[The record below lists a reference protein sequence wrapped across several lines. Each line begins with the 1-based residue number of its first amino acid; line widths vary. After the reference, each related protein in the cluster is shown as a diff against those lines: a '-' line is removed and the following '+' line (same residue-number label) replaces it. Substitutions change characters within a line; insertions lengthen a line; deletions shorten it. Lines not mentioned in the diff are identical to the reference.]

1 MLDNIVQGIR
11 YFVQFC
17 LAFNRHNYVVVTS
30 CSSFV
35 NFLKSYI
42 EKWYLPFDPEFLA
55 DCKIFASLH
64 VVSTVC
70 GRLF

>member
-17 LAFNRHNYVVVTS
+17 LTFNRHNYVVVTS

-35 NFLKSYI
+35 RNINCYV
-42 EKWYLPFDPEFLA
+42 YLPFDPEFLV
-55 DCKIFASLH
+55 F
-64 VVSTVC
+64 
-70 GRLF
+70 G